1 MKKIIVDKVTY
12 WYNTRMFEL
21 YKDFKGKVKVKV
33 ESFNQA
39 QLNQIIEQLNYQKN
53 GNN

>member
-12 WYNTRMFEL
+12 WYNKKYNWLFHDRNMSKAVTIS
-21 YKDFKGKVKVKV
+21 
-33 ESFNQA
+33 SFNQA